1 MKAAIGILTCA
12 LALTC
17 AVPQSAY
24 ATLAAPAEQSAD
36 QTMSTAIA
44 DRYGKDAALK
54 NYDIKVSV
62 NAGVATLTGTVRTE
76 MHKTRAAELAE
87 AAGAKSVDNRITVD
101 PSAATKGTAGTIED
115 KTRDAADKTEDAAE
129 KAADKTKEGA
139 AKVADKTEDGA
150 DRAWKETK
158 DGWEAVVD
166 KSADIAKKAGA
177 EITDAWITTNIQARM
192 VDEDTLDDSDIDVD
206 TDRRVV
212 TLSGTVVSEAGRKTA
227 VDIVKRTDGVE
238 RIVDRLTIGPK
249 K

>member
-17 AVPQSAY
+17 AVPQPVH
-24 ATLAAPAEQSAD
+24 AALVAAVEQSAD
-36 QTMSTAIA
+36 QTLSAAIA
-44 DRYGKDAALK
+44 GRFAKDAALK

-62 NAGVATLTGTVRTE
+62 TAGVATLAGTVKTD

-87 AAGAKSVDNRITVD
+87 AAGARSVDNRITVD
-101 PSAATKGTAGTIED
+101 PAAAAKGTTGTIKD
-115 KTRDAADKTEDAAE
+115 DARDAADKAEDVAE
-129 KAADKTKEGA
+129 
-139 AKVADKTEDGA
+139 
-150 DRAWKETK
+150 RAWKETK

-166 KSADIAKKAGA
+166 KTADIAKKAGA
-177 EITDAWITTNIQARM
+177 EVTDAWITTNVKTRM
-192 VDEDTLDDSDIDVD
+192 LDEDTLDGSDIDVD

-212 TLSGTVVSEAGRKTA
+212 TLSGTVTSEAGRKTA

-238 RIVDRLTIGPK
+238 RIVDRLTIAPK